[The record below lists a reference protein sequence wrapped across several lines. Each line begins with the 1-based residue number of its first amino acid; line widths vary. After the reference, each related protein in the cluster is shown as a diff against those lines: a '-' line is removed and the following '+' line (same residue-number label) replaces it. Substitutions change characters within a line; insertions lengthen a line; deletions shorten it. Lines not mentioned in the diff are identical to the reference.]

1 MLFGVYTN
9 MCDECPLLK
18 TIVTEDKLLN
28 LSWKDRSC
36 GYIFI
41 LQMLCIRSVQ
51 PAACG
56 PHAAQHSCTV
66 ATFCLMPSWWQL
78 CPAEEPGPG
87 RTTTKQLWAIST
99 LWAGTKGRGGCRAVL
114 ALLLMS
120 VTHTHSHQ
128 TLHVLHVGCACASC
142 WEKCSDCQYWYFNLT
157 HGISEENRSRKK
169 KSCGWRKKLT
179 DYYFFVKTNSMAVC
193 LTKKSTSVFKDYSLK
208 RHYIQKH
215 TAKFDV

>member
-56 PHAAQHSCTV
+56 PHAAQPSLYCGCPLHHSIEAEALPCQ
-66 ATFCLMPSWWQL
+66 AASPSPECAHIAQ
-78 CPAEEPGPG
+78 
-87 RTTTKQLWAIST
+87 QQSNI
-99 LWAGTKGRGGCRAVL
+99 
-114 ALLLMS
+114 S
-120 VTHTHSHQ
+120 VT
-128 TLHVLHVGCACASC
+128 
-142 WEKCSDCQYWYFNLT
+142 
-157 HGISEENRSRKK
+157 
-169 KSCGWRKKLT
+169 
-179 DYYFFVKTNSMAVC
+179 
-193 LTKKSTSVFKDYSLK
+193 
-208 RHYIQKH
+208 
-215 TAKFDV
+215 

>member
-1 MLFGVYTN
+1 

-56 PHAAQHSCTV
+56 PHAAQHSCTA

-114 ALLLMS
+114 TAVMANNCMHFDTLAKHSALNNEEYAA
-120 VTHTHSHQ
+120 
-128 TLHVLHVGCACASC
+128 VLFIFIKEF
-142 WEKCSDCQYWYFNLT
+142 EKRFQDC
-157 HGISEENRSRKK
+157 KK
-169 KSCGWRKKLT
+169 K
-179 DYYFFVKTNSMAVC
+179 
-193 LTKKSTSVFKDYSLK
+193 
-208 RHYIQKH
+208 
-215 TAKFDV
+215 